1 MKEFMKHQ
9 RTLRFSL
16 VPLALSTLIGQVI
29 AADLAMTDEP
39 LFLKSG
45 VQPNIFFVVD
55 DSGSMGWNALNS
67 PGANEHWNITDS
79 WVDDDDIDITP
90 TLNDQVE
97 ILRTCPGF
105 NVMYYNPNQTYTPWQ
120 GVDKDGNVF
129 ANQPI
134 TAAEK
139 NPYLNDGDVVDLTE
153 DGSQGFPAGYFTWY
167 DHNND
172 GYLDKFSNATDGK
185 KDTGTLAEME
195 CPDYEEVE
203 DQLSTTAARE
213 NFLKTWFV
221 DTSEMTP
228 AQQTNFANW
237 YSYYRKREFVAKRAM
252 SEIVYNSSARMGLS
266 TLHNHNSVVT
276 EIKDVDNLS
285 TPVNPTAQSNKDT
298 LLDNVFKISSNN
310 GTPLRTRL
318 KRAGEYY
325 KGNGLSGVS
334 NAASPILSQNDGGSC
349 QQNFTIMMTD
359 GVWNGSSPSLG
370 NSYKNADSN
379 NDSDYDGLAGDK
391 SKYADKD
398 SGVNNTLADVAMHYY
413 ETDLDTNLPNNVPT
427 FTGIDENSAQHMVTY
442 TVAFGLT
449 GDLDEDEGPDSTGW
463 LGWPTPV
470 SNEES
475 TIDDVW
481 HAAINGRGLF
491 LSAADPDELITSL
504 NATISDIQGRD
515 ASASAVSVNTGSIS
529 SDTMVFQAEFNSQTW
544 GGKLYG
550 VEIELDGSIGDV
562 HLASIV
568 PAHNDRVIFT
578 YNDLTNDGAPFRW
591 NSISLT
597 QQSELNNSEPLLNYL
612 RGDDTLTT
620 AGTHRDRV
628 TLEDV
633 DSRAVSPLGD
643 IVNSSPIF
651 VGNPEYFYPDNLE
664 GASYNA
670 FKKDPNGDNQNYREE
685 TGERVLHRKPMIYVG
700 ANDGM
705 LHAFNA
711 DTHSDDFGME
721 EFAYV
726 PASVYSRLERL
737 GDKSYSHKYTVDGS
751 PAVADVYYDGSWKT
765 ILVSGLGGGGQG
777 LFALDITNP
786 ETGFDTEANAANN
799 VLWEFT
805 DVNDSDLGYTF
816 AQPVIGKSNINGRW
830 VAFVG
835 NGYNNTES
843 DGFVGSGTAKLFVI
857 DVETGLKLAEIDTFE
872 NDLSTPNGLSTVNTL
887 DVDGDYI
894 VDYVYG
900 GDIEGNLWKFD
911 VSDGNPANWSVSTDV
926 LGNIKPLFTT
936 CTIESTNCPTDK
948 RQPITV
954 KPQIALNR
962 GATGYVVFFGTGT
975 YFLRDDN
982 TNKGTQSFYGI
993 WDRMEDHVQAD
1004 FNRFHLLEQKI
1015 VAEVQPT
1022 GSDNSF
1028 RATTSYDT
1036 VWFNGSGLPT
1046 DGSDPDS
1053 LVDTHLG
1060 WYMDFVNTQNNNTDG
1075 LGERLVSDPQL
1086 RDNNIIF
1093 TTSIP
1098 DQDPCSFGGRG
1109 WYMEIDALSGSK
1121 PLQAAIE
1128 VNDDGVVDD
1137 QDVITYSYVDE
1148 NGDTVEV
1155 TEYVSGSSSDN
1166 LITRPVCIT
1175 LDDSTEV
1182 CISNTSG
1189 TADANSTDECDAV
1202 GMSCQ
1207 IRDPKSTLG
1216 RWTWQ
1221 EL

>member
-1 MKEFMKHQ
+1 MKKLMKHKSALQ
-9 RTLRFSL
+9 FSL
-16 VPLALSTLIGQVI
+16 VPLALSAAISQVN

-55 DSGSMGWNALNS
+55 DSGSMDWNALNS
-67 PGANEHWNITDS
+67 PGANKYWSISDS
-79 WVDDDDIDITP
+79 WVTDTSGWDVTP
-90 TLNDQVE
+90 TLDDRNE
-97 ILRTCPGF
+97 ILRACPGF
-105 NVMYYNPNQTYTPWQ
+105 NVMYYNPAQTYSPWQ
-120 GVDKDGNVF
+120 GVDKNGDKFVNQSISGAEWYPYSKADGTLNLS
-129 ANQPI
+129 AN
-134 TAAEK
+134 
-139 NPYLNDGDVVDLTE
+139 
-153 DGSQGFPAGYFTWY
+153 GSDGFPAGYFPWR
-167 DHNND
+167 DQNNN
-172 GYLDKFSNATDGK
+172 GVLDKST
-185 KDTGTLAEME
+185 TLADME
-195 CPDYEEVE
+195 CPDLDLIESKINKESDRE
-203 DQLSTTAARE
+203 D
-213 NFLKTWFV
+213 FLKAWFV
-221 DTSEMTP
+221 DVSEMS
-228 AQQTNFANW
+228 AAEQTNFANW
-237 YSYYRKREFVAKRAM
+237 FSYYRKREFVAKKSM
-252 SEIVYNSSARMGLS
+252 SEIAFNSTARMGLR
-266 TLHNHNSVVT
+266 TLHNHNDVVT
-276 EIKDVDNLS
+276 EIKDVDNRSL
-285 TPVNPTAQSNKDT
+285 PVNATAQANKDQ
-298 LLDNVFKISSNN
+298 LLKNIFKINSNN

-318 KRAGEYY
+318 KSAGEYY

-334 NAASPILSQNDGGSC
+334 NAASPILSIDKGGSC

-359 GVWNGSSPSLG
+359 GVWNGSSPSLS
-370 NSYKNADSN
+370 NSYKNADSDN
-379 NDSDYDGLAGDK
+379 SSAFDGLAGDK
-391 SKYADKD
+391 SPYADKD

-413 ETDLDTNLPNNVPT
+413 ETDLDTNLPNKVPT
-427 FTGIDENSAQHMVTY
+427 FTGIDENDAQHMVTY

-449 GDLDEDEGPDSTGW
+449 GNLAEDEGPGSAGW
-463 LGWPTPV
+463 LGWPTPS
-470 SNEES
+470 SNDES

-481 HAAINGRGLF
+481 HAAVNGRGLF
-491 LSAADPDELITSL
+491 LSASDPEELINSL
-504 NATISDIQGRD
+504 DSAISDIQGRD

-550 VEIELDGSIGDV
+550 VEIELDGSIGAV

-568 PAHNDRVIFT
+568 PEHSSRTIFT
-578 YNDLTNDGAPFRW
+578 YNDILNTGVPFQW
-591 NSISLT
+591 DKISVT
-597 QQSELNNSEPLLNYL
+597 QQGELGNNKPILNYL
-612 RGDDTLTT
+612 RGDDTLST
-620 AGTHRDRV
+620 AGTHRKRV
-628 TLEDV
+628 TLKD
-633 DSRAVSPLGD
+633 DDARALSPLGD

-651 VGNPEYFYPDNLE
+651 VGNPDYYYPDNLE

-670 FKKDPNGDNQNYREE
+670 FKKDPNGDSKNYRKEV
-685 TGERVLHRKPMIYVG
+685 GERVLYRKPMIYVG

-711 DTHSDDFGME
+711 DTHSPDFGME

-737 GDKSYSHKYTVDGS
+737 GDKNYSHKYTVDGS
-751 PAVADVYYDGSWKT
+751 PAVADVYYGGSWKT
-765 ILVSGLGGGGQG
+765 ILVSGLGAGGQG

-786 ETGFDTEANAANN
+786 ETGFDSEATAADN

-816 AQPVIGKSNINGRW
+816 AQPVMGKSNINGRW

-835 NGYNNTES
+835 NGYNNTEA

-857 DVETGLKLAEIDTFE
+857 DVETGLKLAEIDTGE
-872 NDLSTPNGLSTVNTL
+872 NDLPTPNGLSTVNTL

-900 GDIEGNLWKFD
+900 GDLEGNLWKFD
-911 VSDGNPANWSVSTDV
+911 VSDVDPTKWTVSTDV
-926 LGNIKPLFTT
+926 LGKVKPLFTA
-936 CTIESTNCPTDK
+936 CTIESTNCPIDK
-948 RQPITV
+948 RQSITV

-982 TNKGTQSFYGI
+982 TDKGIQSFYGI
-993 WDRMEDHVQAD
+993 WDRMQAHVQSD

-1015 VAEVQPT
+1015 VAEVKPT

-1036 VWFNGSGLPT
+1036 VWFKGSGLPT

-1060 WYMDFVNTQNNNTDG
+1060 WYMDFVNTQNNNTNG
-1075 LGERLVSDPQL
+1075 LGERLVSNPQL

-1128 VNDDGVVDD
+1128 VNDDGVVDEK
-1137 QDVITYSYVDE
+1137 DVITYSYVDE

-1189 TADANSTDECDAV
+1189 TADANAVDECDAV

-1207 IRDPKSTLG
+1207 IRDPKATLG